1 MRFLSLHIVASVSIL
16 VSSSLAHA
24 VYFGEILTF
33 DPQTDPVNATFGVDL
48 NNTQTW
54 SGLHSKDEFDNSQPA
69 IHWFKYTADGNSAVT
84 FDTYGTNISSD
95 GPDPDRSGFLT
106 AGNATQI
113 AVYDALGNLVART
126 GGVRDL
132 NGDLVPEFPSAV
144 DNPEDPNYY
153 LRASAV
159 ELSELMFMQNAPG
172 NPHWDTSPGAISD
185 PLSPDDYEGLRIPG
199 CSDCA
204 YQTYSDGRNEYE
216 VWRDSLQI
224 VLDGG
229 SFFRASDR
237 YSTGP
242 GSSWNRYNILPAGDY
257 YVVVTGSP
265 PSFSGDTYKEEFLMT
280 PIHDGIDTSNP
291 FNPVFVENV
300 PIIDEPMGPF
310 EIYMG
315 KPNQTFP
322 NAWGTIQLN
331 VTHYAL
337 AIEGDLNGDGF
348 VGLDDLDIV
357 LNNWN
362 QNVTAGDL
370 LQGDP
375 SGDGF
380 VGLDDLDTILNNW
393 NAGTPPAVEIP
404 EPATFALSLLGGL
417 ALLRRNH

>member
-113 AVYDALGNLVART
+113 AVYDALGIWLHLPV
-126 GGVRDL
+126 GVRDL

-257 YVVVTGSP
+257 YVVVTGSAAK
-265 PSFSGDTYKEEFLMT
+265 F
-280 PIHDGIDTSNP
+280 
-291 FNPVFVENV
+291 
-300 PIIDEPMGPF
+300 
-310 EIYMG
+310 
-315 KPNQTFP
+315 
-322 NAWGTIQLN
+322 
-331 VTHYAL
+331 
-337 AIEGDLNGDGF
+337 
-348 VGLDDLDIV
+348 
-357 LNNWN
+357 
-362 QNVTAGDL
+362 
-370 LQGDP
+370 
-375 SGDGF
+375 
-380 VGLDDLDTILNNW
+380 
-393 NAGTPPAVEIP
+393 
-404 EPATFALSLLGGL
+404 
-417 ALLRRNH
+417 LRRYL